1 MAQQERVLDLTP
13 LLHQYRKKSWLF
25 NKPALFDGMKEKEKS
40 QPVIASSPKLWY
52 TGIIWKGGISMA
64 KQRDYKREYQTSV
77 ARGER
82 DRFKTIGTSVPI
94 ETYEAFRRKA
104 EDKYTSMSA
113 IIREWIEVYVNEE
126 DD

>member
-1 MAQQERVLDLTP
+1 
-13 LLHQYRKKSWLF
+13 
-25 NKPALFDGMKEKEKS
+25 MKEKRES

-52 TGIIWKGGISMA
+52 TGIIWKGGISTA

-82 DRFKTIGTSVPI
+82 DRFKSVVTRLPVDV
-94 ETYEAFRRKA
+94 YEAFRRKT
-104 EDKYTSMSA
+104 EDNYTSMGTV
-113 IIREWIEVYVNEE
+113 IREWIEAYIEE

>member
-1 MAQQERVLDLTP
+1 
-13 LLHQYRKKSWLF
+13 
-25 NKPALFDGMKEKEKS
+25 MKEKRES

-52 TGIIWKGGISMA
+52 TGIIWKGGISTA

-82 DRFKTIGTSVPI
+82 DRFKSVGTRLPVDV
-94 ETYEAFRRKA
+94 YEAFRRNT
-104 EDKYTSMSA
+104 EDNYTSMGTV
-113 IIREWIEVYVNEE
+113 IREWIAAYIEE

>member
-1 MAQQERVLDLTP
+1 
-13 LLHQYRKKSWLF
+13 
-25 NKPALFDGMKEKEKS
+25 MKEKRES

-52 TGIIWKGGISMA
+52 TGIIWKDGISTA

-82 DRFKTIGTSVPI
+82 DRFKSVGTRLPVDV
-94 ETYEAFRRKA
+94 YEAFRRKT
-104 EDKYTSMSA
+104 EDNYTSMGTV
-113 IIREWIEVYVNEE
+113 IREWIEAYIEE

>member
-1 MAQQERVLDLTP
+1 
-13 LLHQYRKKSWLF
+13 
-25 NKPALFDGMKEKEKS
+25 MKEKRES

-52 TGIIWKGGISMA
+52 IGIIWKGGISTA

-113 IIREWIEVYVNEE
+113 IIREWIEMYVNEE

>member
-1 MAQQERVLDLTP
+1 
-13 LLHQYRKKSWLF
+13 
-25 NKPALFDGMKEKEKS
+25 MKEKEKS

-52 TGIIWKGGISMA
+52 TGIIWKGGISTA

-82 DRFKTIGTSVPI
+82 DRLRTSVPI

-113 IIREWIEVYVNEE
+113 IIREWIEMYVNEE

>member
-1 MAQQERVLDLTP
+1 
-13 LLHQYRKKSWLF
+13 
-25 NKPALFDGMKEKEKS
+25 MKEKRES

-52 TGIIWKGGISMA
+52 TGIIWKGGISTA

-82 DRFKTIGTSVPI
+82 DRFKSVGTRLPVDVY
-94 ETYEAFRRKA
+94 ETFRRKT
-104 EDKYTSMSA
+104 EDNYTSMGTV
-113 IIREWIEVYVNEE
+113 IREWIEAYIEE

>member
-1 MAQQERVLDLTP
+1 
-13 LLHQYRKKSWLF
+13 
-25 NKPALFDGMKEKEKS
+25 MKEKRES

-52 TGIIWKGGISMA
+52 TGIIWKGGISTA

-82 DRFKTIGTSVPI
+82 DRFKSVGTGLPVDV
-94 ETYEAFRRKA
+94 YEAFRRKT
-104 EDKYTSMSA
+104 EDNYTSMGTV
-113 IIREWIEVYVNEE
+113 IREWIEAYIEE